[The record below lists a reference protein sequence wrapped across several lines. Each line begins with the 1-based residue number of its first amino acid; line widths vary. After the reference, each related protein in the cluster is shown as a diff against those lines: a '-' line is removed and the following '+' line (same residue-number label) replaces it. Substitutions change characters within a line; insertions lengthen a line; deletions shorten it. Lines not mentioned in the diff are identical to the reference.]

1 MMISLFDGI
10 LFSTPSPYYPQN
22 DRLMMFMILH
32 LGTSMNFSGHSLSQ
46 KPNPGCLEDC
56 LIGFDRY
63 HSCLLPMV
71 LERCYSVPVC
81 NGCLTHVIHTVYLW
95 VYFRIW
101 CHATDIYINSSLSHY
116 IQTKLNLHQHTFY
129 CILCIY
135 RTGYIIRVKS
145 CFNQI

>member
-46 KPNPGCLEDC
+46 KPNPGCLENC

-63 HSCLLPMV
+63 QSCVFYPWFWKGVILYQSVMV
-71 LERCYSVPVC
+71 
-81 NGCLTHVIHTVYLW
+81 
-95 VYFRIW
+95 
-101 CHATDIYINSSLSHY
+101 A
-116 IQTKLNLHQHTFY
+116 
-129 CILCIY
+129 
-135 RTGYIIRVKS
+135 
-145 CFNQI
+145 